1 MKIFTDGGARGNPGP
16 AAAAFVVV
24 GDDGRVVAREGK
36 FLGETTNN
44 VAEYQAV
51 ILAWEYVVNSES
63 ALPAGRRLTAD
74 SQVDFFLDSLLVVN
88 QLKGKFKIKERKLR
102 ELAGEVKRL
111 ERKVG
116 MEGDYVYIPR
126 KENHLADKL
135 VNQVLDKL

>member
-1 MKIFTDGGARGNPGP
+1 
-16 AAAAFVVV
+16 
-24 GDDGRVVAREGK
+24 
-36 FLGETTNN
+36 
-44 VAEYQAV
+44 
-51 ILAWEYVVNSES
+51 
-63 ALPAGRRLTAD
+63 LTAD

-111 ERKVG
+111 EREVG